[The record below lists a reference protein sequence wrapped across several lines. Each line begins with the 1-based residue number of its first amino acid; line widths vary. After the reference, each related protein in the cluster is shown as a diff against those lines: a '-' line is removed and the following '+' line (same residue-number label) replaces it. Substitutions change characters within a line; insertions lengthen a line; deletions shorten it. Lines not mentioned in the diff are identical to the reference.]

1 MSKIIILSLKKRI
14 KTHLYGRK
22 TILSKYKLD
31 FKEQVMSILG
41 TYTHHPIALLLR
53 DTIVSDYKE
62 DSESLAVWSM
72 VKLDS
77 PYMLGCKL
85 SEYVFEAEGRE
96 RELDSIALHKSM
108 ELGKPFQVDR
118 TTILNEAEFIYA
130 TILRQVYLIY
140 LNQPSQTWKQYQELV
155 DYTQYFDFLIEV
167 IDRKNF
173 FGFQEGETLASAVQV
188 GKQALEEFL
197 AENQTKNSTNE
208 VKHARILQ

>member
-1 MSKIIILSLKKRI
+1 V
-14 KTHLYGRK
+14 
-22 TILSKYKLD
+22 SKYEID
-31 FKEQVMSILG
+31 FKEQVMGILG

-62 DSESLAVWSM
+62 DAETLAVWSM
-72 VKLDS
+72 VNLDS

-85 SEYVFEAEGRE
+85 SEYVFEAAGRK

-108 ELGKPFQVDR
+108 ELGKPFHVDR
-118 TTILNEAEFIYA
+118 TTILFEAEYIYA

-173 FGFQEGETLASAVQV
+173 FGFEEGETLAGAAQI
-188 GKQALEEFL
+188 GKQALEHFL
-197 AENQTKNSTNE
+197 AENKPSNQKKE
-208 VKHARILQ
+208 VKHDRILQ